1 MSFSGIL
8 LLALGVYFQGGFQ
21 HTEPYKTRLIV
32 TGQLLEIPIDEN
44 TAFETPC
51 MFPYTE
57 NGRSLLTYLNE
68 GENEIH
74 FYDLQSRRLIK
85 KIALDYDGD
94 NGVGTAYA
102 FHVCNPDSIYIASA
116 NDHIYLINGQ
126 GEIRYSIDYTHSP
139 IDGRAAGKADVG
151 SARHIEIVERNN
163 KLIVYTGLRGDWL
176 TVDRQYLNY
185 QYLELEIDPRDN
197 SMKLLPMTYPTDYI
211 DRGLKPF
218 EASREYVNG
227 KFIYSFAA
235 DHHIYITA
243 DHQSIIKKLAKSDFI
258 REFPALTKDMNP
270 FSYRR
275 YIEQNSFYGSLVYDP
290 YRKVYY
296 RFCDLASN
304 LMNIEG
310 YRQHQSII
318 ILDSDFNKIG
328 EVRLP
333 DRKFNTTNYFVGIE
347 GLYLSNNTP
356 YNPHLDKGKLSFTL
370 LKLEGNSN

>member
-1 MSFSGIL
+1 MTFPGIL
-8 LLALGVYFQGGFQ
+8 LLALGLCIQSHCQ
-21 HTEPYKTRLIV
+21 HTVSYKATLVV
-32 TGQLLEIPIDEN
+32 TDRVLEIPIGNN
-44 TAFETPC
+44 TAFETRC

-57 NGRSLLTYLNE
+57 DGRLLLTYLNE

-74 FYDLQSRRLIK
+74 FYDLQAHRLLKNIR
-85 KIALDYDGD
+85 LDFEGD
-94 NGVGTAYA
+94 NGVGAIYG
-102 FHVCNPDSIYIASA
+102 FHVCNPDSIYVASS
-116 NDHIYLINGQ
+116 NDRIYLVNGH
-126 GEIRYSIDYTHSP
+126 GEIRNSIDYTHSP
-139 IDGRAAGKADVG
+139 IDGRAAGRADVG
-151 SARHIEIVERNN
+151 TERHLEIVERNN

-176 TVDRQYLNY
+176 TVDKQYLNY
-185 QYLELEIDPRDN
+185 QYLELEIDPGNN
-197 SMKLLPMTYPTDYI
+197 SLRLLPMTYPKDYI
-211 DRGLKPF
+211 DHGLKPF

-227 KFIYSFAA
+227 KFVYSFAS

-243 DHQSIIKKLAKSDFI
+243 DHRSIVRKPAKSDFI
-258 REFPALTKDMNP
+258 GGFPALTKDMNP

-275 YIEQNSFYGSLVYDP
+275 YLEQNSFYRSIVYDR

-333 DRKFNTTNYFVGIE
+333 DRKFNTTNYFVGPD

-356 YNPHLDKGKLSFTL
+356 YNSNFDKGKLSFTL
-370 LKLEGNSN
+370 LRLEEKSR